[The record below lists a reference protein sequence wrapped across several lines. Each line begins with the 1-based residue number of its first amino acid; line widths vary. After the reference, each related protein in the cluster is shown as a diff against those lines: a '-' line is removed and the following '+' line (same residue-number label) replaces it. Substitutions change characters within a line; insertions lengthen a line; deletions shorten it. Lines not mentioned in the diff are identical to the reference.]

1 MRLRVTG
8 YYQGDYMHMLGNNGL
23 IMNYMK
29 YDVKRESNV

>member
-8 YYQGDYMHMLGNNGL
+8 YYQGESMHMLGTNGL

-29 YDVKRESNV
+29 YGVKRESNV